1 MTTWHHLA
9 DEIGFPD
16 SGGGGGGGQNES
28 ILTRIHSI

>member
-16 SGGGGGGGQNES
+16 SGGGGGGQNES